1 MLKTEDKF
9 FEDLGKRESSGNY
22 RAKNKQGFIGKY
34 QMGEYAMID
43 AGYYK
48 KNSKIGNNDWSGQ
61 FTGKDGVYSVEDFL
75 NNKQAQ
81 ENAQKAFKQ
90 AQWSYLKN
98 IGATKYLG
106 QIINGIK
113 ITPAALLG
121 GAHIGGQGKVNDFV
135 RSGGKID
142 GKDENGVP
150 VSEYMRR
157 FQDYDVS
164 GITGLK
170 FDNASE
176 NIDQQSV
183 VTQEPHETNSVPTP
197 NNINSNTNNALFK
210 LFAEYNDYQ
219 QNNLPNLNDLMVNP
233 IEQQIQKINPWDIIP
248 MAIPES
254 LRQPSGV
261 PTGQAANFD
270 INQLANILGIQLPE
284 VQPTNQP
291 QQNSGLFGYA
301 NPLTGSNHIYTREE
315 VGQMSSDEFAKHEKE
330 IDAQTRAFNGTMP
343 TNGDLQREAMAGGG
357 VVYVNSYTRS
367 DGTKIKG
374 YYRSRPRF

>member
-1 MLKTEDKF
+1 MTKTLDEF
-9 FEDLGKRESSGNY
+9 YTDLGIRESSGNY
-22 RAKNKQGFIGKY
+22 KAKNRYGYLGKY
-34 QMGEYAMID
+34 QMGESAMVD

-48 KNSKIGNNDWSGQ
+48 PKRNYNNDWSGQ

-90 AQWSYLKN
+90 APWRYLQN
-98 IGATKYLG
+98 TGATKYLG
-106 QIINGIK
+106 QTINGIK

-121 GAHIGGQGKVNDFV
+121 GAHIGGHVKVGDYV
-135 RSGGKID
+135 RSGGEID
-142 GKDENGVP
+142 GKDANGVP

-164 GITGLK
+164 GITGFK

-197 NNINSNTNNALFK
+197 NNINSDTNNPLFK
-210 LFAEYNDYQ
+210 LFAEYNNYQ
-219 QNNLPNLNDLMVNP
+219 QNNVPNLNDLMVNP

-254 LRQPSGV
+254 LRQPSGI

-270 INQLANILGIQLPE
+270 INQLANMLGIQLPE
-284 VQPTNQP
+284 VQSKQD
-291 QQNSGLFGYA
+291 SGLFGYT

-343 TNGDLQREAMAGGG
+343 TNGDLQREA
-357 VVYVNSYTRS
+357 
-367 DGTKIKG
+367 IKLRLALNG
-374 YYRSRPRF
+374 NASN

>member
-1 MLKTEDKF
+1 MLKTENNF

-48 KNSKIGNNDWSGQ
+48 KNSKIGNNDWSGH

-81 ENAQKAFKQ
+81 ENAQKTFKQ
-90 AQWSYLKN
+90 AQWRYLKN

-106 QIINGIK
+106 QTINGIK

-164 GITGLK
+164 GITGVK

-176 NIDQQSV
+176 NINQQSPV
-183 VTQEPHETNSVPTP
+183 IQEPHLTNSIPTS
-197 NNINSNTNNALFK
+197 NNINSDTNNALFK

-219 QNNLPNLNDLMVNP
+219 QNNLPDLNDLMINP
-233 IEQQIQKINPWDIIP
+233 INQQPDNPWDMIP

-261 PTGQAANFD
+261 PTGQAAN
-270 INQLANILGIQLPE
+270 QS
-284 VQPTNQP
+284 
-291 QQNSGLFGYA
+291 QQSGLFGYT

-330 IDAQTRAFNGTMP
+330 IDAQTRTFNGTMP
-343 TNGDLQREAMAGGG
+343 TNGDLQREAMTGGG

-367 DGTKIKG
+367 DGTKVKG
-374 YYRSRPRF
+374 YYRSRPGI